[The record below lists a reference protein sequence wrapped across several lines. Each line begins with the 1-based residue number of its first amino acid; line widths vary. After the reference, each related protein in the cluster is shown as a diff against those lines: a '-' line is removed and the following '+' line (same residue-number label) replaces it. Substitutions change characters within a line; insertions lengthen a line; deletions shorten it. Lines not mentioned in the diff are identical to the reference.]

1 MLKSQRAHRGGGKD
15 GKWDEKMEF
24 LNEEDGIEGG
34 IWRGEKGRGGTK
46 SAAREREDR
55 DEKTGLFLCLVNG
68 QVDDFICRH
77 VLMIG
82 RRLPQHR

>member
-1 MLKSQRAHRGGGKD
+1 MLKSQRAHRGSGKD

-24 LNEEDGIEGG
+24 LNEEDGIEGE

-46 SAAREREDR
+46 SAAREREER
-55 DEKTGLFLCLVNG
+55 DEEKDLFLCLVNG